1 MLPEVKPH
9 PDAERIAA
17 EVAARYG
24 VAVRP
29 GAVAQVPRGASGRPL
44 PVWDGLRL
52 IYPGWDKKVV
62 DKTKRAEAA
71 RKMRLQRVDDAVLA
85 RREKVRAL
93 HAEGATVAE
102 MVEGLQVTDFTV
114 RNDLAVLHLV
124 PNRARA
130 KDPAEGV
137 RALISRGFTRRADIA
152 AELGWTEKWLLRVA
166 AKAGIALPEAPRVP
180 KPRQVSRQ
188 IEAMKLA
195 RQGRAE
201 VRRETVARLQ
211 AEGADLAAIMA
222 ATGSPKSTVR
232 RDLKILGLALIRP
245 VAGSRETGP
254 TREDLA
260 IARQA
265 QVAEMVAEGLTRA
278 AMRARLKVTADT
290 LRRDLK
296 VLGLTVAP
304 PVRSG
309 SKAALLA
316 ALRVPGRSRDDL
328 CAVLG
333 WSRSD
338 LSRRATKAGVK
349 LPPARPEGYVP
360 PAMAER
366 MATKAERMERTRV
379 LHAQGAVYAQIAAA
393 LDISE
398 GCVHG
403 YLNELGLTRPRD
415 GVGARRE
422 RVAALRREGMTATGI
437 CAETGFGMAV
447 VCADL
452 RVLGMGRGW
461 RHE

>member
-1 MLPEVKPH
+1 MLPDVMPH

-17 EVAARYG
+17 EVATRYG

-44 PVWDGLRL
+44 PVWDGKRL
-52 IYPGWDKKVV
+52 IAPDYDKARWSAAAK
-62 DKTKRAEAA
+62 AEGV
-71 RKMRLQRVDDAVLA
+71 RKSRLARVDEAVLA

-102 MVEGLQVTDFTV
+102 MADGLQVNETTV
-114 RNDLAVLHLV
+114 RNDLAVLHLA
-124 PNRARA
+124 PHRALA

-232 RDLKILGLALIRP
+232 RDLSILGLSLARP
-245 VAGSRETGP
+245 VAGGRLSRP
-254 TREDLA
+254 TRAEITA
-260 IARQA
+260 VRQA
-265 QVAEMVAEGLTRA
+265 EVARLVAEGLTRA
-278 AMRARLKVTADT
+278 AIRARLKVSADM
-290 LRRDLK
+290 LRSDMK
-296 VLGLTVAP
+296 HLGLTLAP
-304 PVRSG
+304 PVRAG
-309 SKAALLA
+309 FKAALLA

-333 WSRSD
+333 WSRSE
-338 LSRRATKAGVK
+338 LSRRANKARVA
-349 LPPARPEGYVP
+349 LPPARPEGWIP
-360 PAMAER
+360 PATAQR
-366 MATKAERMERTRV
+366 MATKAVRMEQARAM
-379 LHAQGAVYAQIAAA
+379 HAKGAFYAQIAAA
-393 LDISE
+393 LGVSE

-403 YLNELGLTRPRD
+403 YLNELGLTRSRD
-415 GVGARRE
+415 GVAARRE
-422 RVAALRREGMTATGI
+422 RIAALRREGMTATGI
-437 CAETGFGMAV
+437 CVETGIGMAV

-461 RHE
+461 RA

>member
-1 MLPEVKPH
+1 MLPDVMPH

-29 GAVAQVPRGASGRPL
+29 GAVVRAPRGASGRPL
-44 PVWDGLRL
+44 PVWDGKRL
-52 IYPGWDKKVV
+52 IAPDYDKARWSAAAK
-62 DKTKRAEAA
+62 AEAV
-71 RKMRLQRVDDAVLA
+71 RKSRLARVDAAVVA
-85 RREKVRAL
+85 RRERVRAL

-102 MVEGLQVTDFTV
+102 MIEGLQVHGATV
-114 RNDLAVLHLV
+114 RNDLVVLQLSA
-124 PNRARA
+124 NRPLA
-130 KDPAEGV
+130 KDPAAGV
-137 RALISRGFTRRADIA
+137 RDLISRGFTRRADIA
-152 AELGWTEKWLLRVA
+152 AELGWTENWLLRVA

-195 RQGRAE
+195 RQGKAE
-201 VRRETVARLQ
+201 ARRETVARLQ

-232 RDLKILGLALIRP
+232 RDLKILGLTMIRP

-265 QVAEMVAEGLTRA
+265 QVAQMVAGGLTRA

-316 ALRVPGRSRDDL
+316 ALRVSGRSRDDL
-328 CAVLG
+328 CEVLG
-333 WSRSD
+333 WSRSE

-360 PAMAER
+360 PEMAQR

-393 LDISE
+393 LGISE

-452 RVLGMGRGW
+452 RVLGMGQGW
-461 RHE
+461 RP